1 MSFWIQTIIHKLE
14 HGPAYRYLSYL
25 VGVMFVATL
34 AIFYDF
40 ALYRNLSTIEGMDA
54 AQLARNISE
63 GKGYTTSFVRP
74 FSIHLLQKHLGET
87 NRLPELHP
95 DLANPPVYPALL
107 AWTLKLRKQQ
117 YEITTGLDK
126 FRIYGPDLWITAVNQ
141 ALFLIVVALVFLI
154 ARRLFDPSVAWVAAG
169 IVLGSETLWRFSNSG
184 LPTMLL
190 IVFFLGLWW
199 ALARIDF
206 LGRDQVDTH
215 DKQILLLSAVIGLCL
230 GLGMLT
236 RYSFGWVI
244 VPAVAFL
251 SSTTA
256 KNRIAAAVV
265 AMLVT
270 VGIVTPWL
278 IRNYELSGTLFG
290 TAGFSVFQQSF
301 SFQGFELERSLHPDF
316 SLIRSGEFGSKFLR
330 NGRELLATIPSLG
343 GSWISALFIAG
354 LFLPFRNA
362 VLGRMRWYAVSCL
375 GALLFA
381 QALGET
387 ELSKESPGVN
397 SENLLIIVFPA
408 AVIYGTS
415 LLFNLLEQF
424 AAPATRFIITGIF
437 FLLATAPLILAF
449 FGQHPSPVVYP
460 PYSPPWIQSKAD
472 YIDGNRWVVSD
483 IPWAVAW
490 YGNRTGVWLPLKPGS
505 ATNVHESFYE
515 VRNLHSTA
523 ALYLTA
529 KTLKTI
535 DTQAVLQW
543 RHTEAE
549 DKDWEAFRGLVLDLG
564 EQLSRANVPDEALA
578 RLKQVYQASQKHWV
592 RGGGETWESFV
603 LGVVINQEVP
613 AGFPLQKA
621 PEPLWHEIFLT
632 DSERLTKNRIKGTE
646 TEQKP

>member
-1 MSFWIQTIIHKLE
+1 Y
-14 HGPAYRYLSYL
+14 A
-25 VGVMFVATL
+25 VGVILVVSL

-54 AQLARNISE
+54 AQLARNIAE
-63 GKGYTTSFVRP
+63 GKGYTTGFVRP
-74 FSIHLLQKHLGET
+74 FSIYLLQKHHGET
-87 NRLPELHP
+87 NKLPELHP
-95 DLANPPVYPALL
+95 DLANAPVYPALL
-107 AWTLKLRKQQ
+107 AAALKWRPQK
-117 YEITTGLDK
+117 YEITTGIEK
-126 FRIYGPDLWITAVNQ
+126 FKIYAPDLFITAVNQ

-154 ARRLFDPSVAWVAAG
+154 AWRLFDPSVAWVAAG
-169 IVLGSETLWRFSNSG
+169 IVLGTEMLWRFSNSG

-199 ALARIDF
+199 ALTRIDF
-206 LGRDQVDTH
+206 LGRDPVDTH
-215 DKQILLLSAVIGLCL
+215 DKQILLLSALIGVCL

-244 VPAVAFL
+244 IPTVAFL
-251 SSTTA
+251 SSTA
-256 KNRIAAAVV
+256 ARNRVTAAVV
-265 AMLVT
+265 AALLAG
-270 VGIVTPWL
+270 GIVTPWL
-278 IRNYELSGTLFG
+278 MRNYELSGTLFG
-290 TAGFSVFQQSF
+290 TAGYALFHQGF

-316 SLIRSGEFGSKFLR
+316 SLVRSAEFAGKLLR
-330 NGRELLATIPSLG
+330 NGRDLLATIPNLG
-343 GSWISALFIAG
+343 GSWMSALFIAG
-354 LFLPFRNA
+354 LLLPFRNA
-362 VLGRMRWYAVSCL
+362 VLGRMRWFAVSCL

-387 ELSKESPGVN
+387 ELSKESPGIN

-424 AAPATRFIITGIF
+424 AAPATRFIIIGIF
-437 FLLATAPLILAF
+437 FLLATAPLIMAF
-449 FGQHPSPVVYP
+449 FVPHPSPVVYP
-460 PYSPPWIQSKAD
+460 PYAPPWIQSKAD
-472 YIDGNRWVVSD
+472 YIEGNRWVVSD

-490 YGNRTGVWLPLKPGS
+490 YGNRTGVWLPLKPGNP
-505 ATNVHESFYE
+505 TNVHESFYE

-543 RHTEAE
+543 RHAEAD
-549 DKDWEAFRGLVLDLG
+549 DKDWETFRGIIVDLG
-564 EQLSRANVPDEALA
+564 EQLSRANAPDETLS
-578 RLKQVYQASQKHWV
+578 RLKQAYQVTQKHWA
-592 RGGGETWESFV
+592 RGGGDTWESLV

-632 DSERLTKNRIKGTE
+632 DSERLTKKPIKGTE

>member
-1 MSFWIQTIIHKLE
+1 MSFRLQEIIHKLE
-14 HGPAYRYLSYL
+14 HGPTYRYLSYA
-25 VGVMFVATL
+25 VGVIFVATL

-54 AQLARNISE
+54 AQLARNIAE

-74 FSIHLLQKHLGET
+74 FSIYLLQKHQGET
-87 NRLPELHP
+87 NKLPELHP
-95 DLANPPVYPALL
+95 DLSNPPIYPAVL
-107 AWTLKLRKQQ
+107 AGTLKLRSQN
-117 YEITTGLDK
+117 YEITTGIDK

-141 ALFLIVVALVFLI
+141 ALFLIAVAFVFFI
-154 ARRLFDPSVAWVAAG
+154 ARRLFDQSVAWVAAG
-169 IVLGSETLWRFSNSG
+169 IVSGTELLWRFSNSG

-199 ALARIDF
+199 ALVRIDF
-206 LGRDQVDTH
+206 LGRDQTDTH
-215 DKQILLLSAVIGLCL
+215 DKQIFLLSVLIGLCL

-244 VPAVAFL
+244 IPVVAFL
-251 SSTTA
+251 TSTAA
-256 KNRIAAAVV
+256 KNRVSAAVV
-265 AMLVT
+265 AVIIMT
-270 VGIVTPWL
+270 AIVTPWL
-278 IRNYELSGTLFG
+278 MRNYNLSGTLFG
-290 TAGFSVFQQSF
+290 TAGYALFHQSF
-301 SFQGFELERSLHPDF
+301 SFQGFELERALHPDF
-316 SLIRSGEFGSKFLR
+316 SLIRSDEFAGKLLR
-330 NGRELLATIPSLG
+330 NARDLLATVPNLG
-343 GSWISALFIAG
+343 GSWMSALFIAG
-354 LFLPFRNA
+354 LLLPFRN
-362 VLGRMRWYAVSCL
+362 VVIGRMRWFAVSCL
-375 GALLFA
+375 GTFLFA

-408 AVIYGTS
+408 IAIYATS

-424 AAPATRFIITGIF
+424 AAPALRFIITGIF
-437 FLLATAPLILAF
+437 FLLASAPLIFAF
-449 FGQHPSPVVYP
+449 FAPHPSPVVYP
-460 PYSPPWIQSKAD
+460 PYAPPWIQTKAD
-472 YIDGNRWVVSD
+472 YVDGNRWVVSD

-490 YGNRTGVWLPLKPGS
+490 YANRTGVWLPLKPGHQ
-505 ATNVHESFYE
+505 TNAHESFHE
-515 VRNLHSTA
+515 VRNLRSTA

-549 DKDWEAFRGLVLDLG
+549 DKDWEVFRGVISDLG
-564 EQLSRANVPDEALA
+564 DQLARANAPEEMLS
-578 RLKQVYQASQKHWV
+578 RLKQAYQMTQKHWV
-592 RGGGETWESFV
+592 HGGGETWESFV
-603 LGVVINQEVP
+603 LGVVVNQEVP

-632 DSERLTKNRIKGTE
+632 DSERLNKKRIKGTE